1 MNKILREA
9 PAPLILPWLAKRAG
23 LGEARA
29 RELWT
34 QAWNEAAAACG
45 NSDSAEFFRA
55 TLDRLNALMAAE
67 SRCLDRKFA
76 LRPWTR
82 LQRGVW
88 GLQLTWLEAGTA
100 ITTRLWQ
107 RNLPTHRCCA

>member
-1 MNKILREA
+1 MKKIIREA

-23 LGEARA
+23 LDQARA
-29 RELWT
+29 RELWAK
-34 QAWNEAAAACG
+34 AWREAAEICG
-45 NSDSAEFFRA
+45 NTDSSEFFRT
-55 TLDRLNALMAAE
+55 TLERLDALMAAE
-67 SRCLDRKFA
+67 SRCLDRKNA

-100 ITTRLWQ
+100 IAARLW
-107 RNLPTHRCCA
+107 RKNMSATGGCA

>member
-1 MNKILREA
+1 MNKIARAA

-23 LGEARA
+23 LSQERA
-29 RELWT
+29 RELWAK
-34 QAWNEAAAACG
+34 AWNEAANACG
-45 NSDSAEFFRA
+45 NSDSPEFFRT
-55 TLDRLNALMAAE
+55 TLERLDALMVAE

-88 GLQLTWLEAGTA
+88 GLQLTWLEAGTR

-107 RNLPTHRCCA
+107 KNLSAVRCCA

>member
-1 MNKILREA
+1 MV
-9 PAPLILPWLAKRAG
+9 
-23 LGEARA
+23 
-29 RELWT
+29 
-34 QAWNEAAAACG
+34 
-45 NSDSAEFFRA
+45 
-55 TLDRLNALMAAE
+55 AE

-88 GLQLTWLEAGTA
+88 GLQLTWLEAGTR

-107 RNLPTHRCCA
+107 KNLSAVRCCA